1 MSIRYAI
8 RIVKNRKNPGN
19 ASYQAVNRGV
29 FGFYSKL
36 VISLIVDFSDFAACA
51 AVFVWRCVQVDN
63 RTVTGKKISESVSV
77 ERNANGTF
85 AKGTSGNPGGRPKK
99 TPEEQMAI
107 DMMKKATPEMVDLV
121 LSIARS
127 EKSSFYAKLQAAEL
141 ILNRSM
147 GKPET
152 YLRVE
157 NAEESQEEAAVSLL
171 SLFNSLGEEN
181 ADVS

>member
-1 MSIRYAI
+1 
-8 RIVKNRKNPGN
+8 
-19 ASYQAVNRGV
+19 
-29 FGFYSKL
+29 
-36 VISLIVDFSDFAACA
+36 
-51 AVFVWRCVQVDN
+51 
-63 RTVTGKKISESVSV
+63 
-77 ERNANGTF
+77 
-85 AKGTSGNPGGRPKK
+85 
-99 TPEEQMAI
+99 MAI